1 MKLLSK
7 LFNRKAPEATPPGKE
22 GIQENTALNVVES
35 LALYEEL
42 IDAIV
47 RQPER
52 QERLKQLI
60 TKAFSH
66 PGSFFD
72 EDNDFILSDRGLT
85 YPEHAHLTPK
95 FVLVDK
101 MMEDFQMA
109 EIDWKEEEENIRY
122 SIDRVIKA
130 KQYPVNLSLKDKY
143 GPMEPDSILQ
153 QISSAELEPQGYV
166 LTVIDIDADSYV
178 FTVIP
183 AYLEDRVLTIFNA
196 L

>member
-1 MKLLSK
+1 MKLLSR
-7 LFNRKAPEATPPGKE
+7 LFKQQSQKATAPEEQNIP
-22 GIQENTALNVVES
+22 ENNAGNKQVS

-42 IDAIV
+42 IDDIV
-47 RQPER
+47 TRPER
-52 QERLKQLI
+52 KERLKQLI
-60 TKAFSH
+60 TKAFSQ
-66 PGSFFD
+66 PKSFFD

-85 YPEHAHLTPK
+85 YPEHIALTPK

-109 EIDWKEEEENIRY
+109 EVDWKEEEETIRC
-122 SIDRVIKA
+122 SIDSIIKA
-130 KQYPVNLSLKDKY
+130 KEYPISFSLNGRYESLD
-143 GPMEPDSILQ
+143 PDNILQ
-153 QISSAELEPQGYV
+153 QISSLELKPQGYV

-183 AYLEDRVLTIFNA
+183 AHLENRVRSIFNI